1 MNKHTLSLCVAA
13 AALFTIPSTS
23 FAQDPAPGATPG
35 ATPVR
40 PQGPGRSARFGP
52 EERLK
57 YMTQTL
63 GLTQEQQ
70 DKIKAIMEKNAPAIK
85 ELRDK
90 GYQNLT
96 EEDKTK
102 MRDLMK
108 QQNEEIDALITPEQK
123 AKQKAEMQK
132 RRAQGRP
139 GIQPKPEPKPDAE
152 PKPEPAK

>member
-23 FAQDPAPGATPG
+23 IAQDTPTGATQARATG
-35 ATPVR
+35 A
-40 PQGPGRSARFGP
+40 GRGARFSP

-57 YMTQTL
+57 QMTQTL

-70 DKIKAIMEKNAPAIK
+70 DKIKAIIEKNAPAMK

-90 GYQNLT
+90 GYKNLT

-108 QQNEEIDALITPEQK
+108 KQGEEIDAVLTPEQK
-123 AKQKAEMQK
+123 EKQKAEMQK

-139 GIQPKPEPKPDAE
+139 GAQPKPEPKPDAE

>member
-23 FAQDPAPGATPG
+23 IAQDKPAGETPARAQGAGRGARLTPE
-35 ATPVR
+35 A
-40 PQGPGRSARFGP
+40 
-52 EERLK
+52 RLK
-57 YMTQTL
+57 QMAETL

-70 DKIKAIMEKNAPAIK
+70 DKIKAIFEKNAPAMK

-90 GYQNLT
+90 GFQNLT

-108 QQNEEIDALITPEQK
+108 KQLEEVDAVLTPEQK
-123 AKQKAEMQK
+123 EKQKAEMEK
-132 RRAQGRP
+132 RRGQGRP
-139 GIQPKPEPKPDAE
+139 GAQ

>member
-23 FAQDPAPGATPG
+23 IAQDTPTGATPARATG
-35 ATPVR
+35 A
-40 PQGPGRSARFGP
+40 GRAARFSP

-57 YMTQTL
+57 QMTQTL

-70 DKIKAIMEKNAPAIK
+70 DKIKAIIEKNAPAIK
-85 ELRDK
+85 EIRDK
-90 GYQNLT
+90 GRNLT

-102 MRDLMK
+102 MGDLMK
-108 QQNEEIDALITPEQK
+108 QQREEIDAVLTPEQK
-123 AKQKAEMQK
+123 EKQKAEMQK

-139 GIQPKPEPKPDAE
+139 GAQPKPEPKPAAE